1 MVMIPETHLT
11 QPSFSGAA
19 TTASRL
25 GQPDLAIATL
35 NDFVQV
41 RCFHS
46 QAITHLTLTLICF
59 FQAGSMVASLNPSVP
74 VIADADT
81 G

>member
-1 MVMIPETHLT
+1 MSLG
-11 QPSFSGAA
+11 SGAA

-41 RCFHS
+41 R
-46 QAITHLTLTLICF
+46 
-59 FQAGSMVASLNPSVP
+59 
-74 VIADADT
+74 AD
-81 G
+81 

>member
-1 MVMIPETHLT
+1 MVLVPDAPLKLVSLAYTKGKFRFTRLMERFPNDIF
-11 QPSFSGAA
+11 FSGAA

-41 RCFHS
+41 CRFE
-46 QAITHLTLTLICF
+46 
-59 FQAGSMVASLNPSVP
+59 
-74 VIADADT
+74 
-81 G
+81 